1 MNARIAKW
9 DRSKLYSVLET
20 VIYSCLLS
28 SLAPTLAFNHELGQ
42 SKQLLSYKLLHVYQL
57 SLTLI
62 FRLTRRKQNQNNF
75 HTNSCLSTLVNFH
88 LCLTRSKESQNN
100 FRTNSCLPTLIN
112 SHPTLTC
119 SLGLGPIEGPIFSR
133 EHSID
138 NTFMELPSKG
148 PTIIKCK
155 HLWLYVI
162 AWRHG
167 AGFSI
172 YF

>member
-62 FRLTRRKQNQNNF
+62 FRLTRRKQN
-75 HTNSCLSTLVNFH
+75 
-88 LCLTRSKESQNN
+88 QNN